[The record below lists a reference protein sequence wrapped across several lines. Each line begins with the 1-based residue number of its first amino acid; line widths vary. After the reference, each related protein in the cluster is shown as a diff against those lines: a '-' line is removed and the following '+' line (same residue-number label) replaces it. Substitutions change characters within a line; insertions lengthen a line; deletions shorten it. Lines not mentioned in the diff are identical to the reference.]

1 MATTDRK
8 SHKTYKAQI
17 NPTAL
22 DELLGE
28 EQPLTLP
35 LTAIVFPESQPRRY
49 FNPEKL
55 AQLTESIKSHGIL
68 ENLVVR
74 PLGDEKYELVAGE
87 RRYRAAKAAG
97 LTDVPVTIRKL
108 TNEEAL
114 EIALIENLQRE
125 DLNPLDETEG
135 MLSLLSLRLQLDLAQ
150 IRLLLYQM
158 LNVRTGK
165 TTNNVISNAQSE
177 MVQTIFAEI
186 GRMSWESF
194 ITNRLPLLKL
204 PSDILEALRQ
214 GKIEYTKAKAIAKV
228 KDEEARTALLE
239 AAIKDSLS
247 LSEIK
252 ARITALK
259 PSPDVTSPQNRL
271 QTVTRRLNQLKLW
284 EKDKKT
290 WKKVEGLLDK
300 IEGLLL
306 STEQIANSETEEAQ
320 VISQAM
326 IEIALI
332 EKPKDSDQTEDLIS
346 EKNDDS
352 IIEEEFYEDWEGFIK
367 ESLP

>member
-1 MATTDRK
+1 MATVDRK
-8 SHKTYKAQI
+8 SNKTYKAQI
-17 NPTAL
+17 SPTAL
-22 DELLGE
+22 NDLLGE

-49 FNPEKL
+49 FNPEKM
-55 AQLTESIKSHGIL
+55 AQLTESIKTHGIL

-74 PLGDEKYELVAGE
+74 PLGNEKYELVAGE

-135 MLSLLSLRLQLDLAQ
+135 MLSLLSLRLKLDLAQ

-158 LNVRTGK
+158 FNVRTGK
-165 TTNNVISNAQSE
+165 VTNNVISNAQSE
-177 MVQTIFAEI
+177 TVQTIFTEI

-194 ITNRLPLLKL
+194 ITNRLPLLNL
-204 PSDILEALRQ
+204 PPDILEALRQ

-228 KDEEARTALLE
+228 KEEGARTALLE
-239 AAIKDSLS
+239 AAIQNSLS

-252 ARITALK
+252 TRIAALK
-259 PSPDVTSPQNRL
+259 PSPDTTSPKHQV
-271 QTVTRRLNQLKLW
+271 QTISRRLNQLKLW

-290 WKKVEGLLDK
+290 WKKVEGLLGK
-300 IEGLLL
+300 IETLLAEAEAEEAISAGITSKSL
-306 STEQIANSETEEAQ
+306 AEIFEDTEE
-320 VISQAM
+320 
-326 IEIALI
+326 ELL
-332 EKPKDSDQTEDLIS
+332 TE
-346 EKNDDS
+346 
-352 IIEEEFYEDWEGFIK
+352 
-367 ESLP
+367 